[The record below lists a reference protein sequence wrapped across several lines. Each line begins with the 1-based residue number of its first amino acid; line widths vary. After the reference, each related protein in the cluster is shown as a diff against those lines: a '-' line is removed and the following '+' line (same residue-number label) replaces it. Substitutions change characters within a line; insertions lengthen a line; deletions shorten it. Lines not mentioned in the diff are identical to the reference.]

1 MPPPPAGSPNPGIR
15 DRGPGT
21 TFDLIQ
27 ETYTELRK
35 LACAYLSRERPDHT
49 LQPTALIHET
59 YLQLVDQKR
68 VRWHDQAHFIRT
80 AALLMRR
87 VLREHAR
94 RRAAFKRRHERV
106 TLQDSLAVA
115 GQAAVETIS
124 LERALEGLG
133 QRDPDLV
140 RIVELRF
147 FDGLSIQEA
156 ASSMGISPAT
166 VKRQW
171 RIAKAYLYRELNGD
185 VVD

>member
-1 MPPPPAGSPNPGIR
+1 MVQSPAGSKTPAIPDPDSGK
-15 DRGPGT
+15 

-27 ETYTELRK
+27 VTYAELRK
-35 LACAYLSRERPDHT
+35 LARSYLSRERPDHT
-49 LQPTALIHET
+49 LQPTDLVHET

-68 VRWHDQAHFIRT
+68 VRWQDQAHFIGT
-80 AALLMRR
+80 AAQLMRR

-106 TLQDSLAVA
+106 TLEDSLAVA
-115 GQAAVETIS
+115 GDAGAEPTTLQ
-124 LERALEGLG
+124 RALESLA
-133 QRDPDLV
+133 QRDVGLA

-147 FDGLSIQEA
+147 FYGLSIEET
-156 ASSMGISPAT
+156 ASLMGISPAT

-171 RIAKAYLYRELNGD
+171 RIARAYLYRELNGD